1 MTSLFSCSYIIQK
14 QRDPSKAHQVKLE
27 VIVKA
32 LKWLEMDMDV
42 DEVLCLMFFQLPMYG
57 QNGALKDSFVLFPHG
72 WQNCGLTCI
81 PVWVRFDMF
90 IYGLNVIIVVI
101 FVVVVTVSLGVAD
114 GTGSEGGFVG

>member
-1 MTSLFSCSYIIQK
+1 
-14 QRDPSKAHQVKLE
+14 
-27 VIVKA
+27 
-32 LKWLEMDMDV
+32 
-42 DEVLCLMFFQLPMYG
+42 MYD